1 MPSIYTHEAFGKAVL
16 SQLPDQMRDIVY
28 EYPNL
33 YQIGLQGPDILF
45 FYHPFSKN
53 RINATGINMHSQSL
67 LQWLIPATRMIY
79 NKGKD
84 SPEYSYF
91 LGFILHYLLDSKC
104 HPYINSM
111 VKELHFNHIEMET
124 EFDRYLLTK
133 RGHNPLRY
141 PVYKLVRKD
150 LGTALGISSLY
161 RSYPGINTTSIYRA
175 LKDMYFYKMILFAP
189 SRKRRRILE
198 RVCKAFGIYS
208 LTQGHIMHTRVNP
221 KSDVT
226 NPQLLRL
233 VREQIPE
240 AVEVLTMIDAL
251 FDLEETECL
260 SGIVKLTRLH
270 LNFKGELI

>member
-16 SQLPDQMRDIVY
+16 HQLPEEMKETIH

-33 YQIGLQGPDILF
+33 YQIGLQGPDVLF
-45 FYHPFSKN
+45 FYQPFKKN
-53 RINATGINMHSQSL
+53 RTNSTGINMHSQSL

-84 SPEYSYF
+84 TPEYSYY

-111 VKELHFNHIEMET
+111 VKELRFNHIELET

-133 RGHNPLRY
+133 RGHDPLHY
-141 PVYKLVRKD
+141 PVYKLVPTD

-161 RSYPGINTTSIYRA
+161 RSYPGITTTAIYRSM
-175 LKDMYFYKMILFAP
+175 KDMYFYKMILFAP
-189 SRKRRRILE
+189 SRRRRKVLE
-198 RVCKAFGIYS
+198 RFCKAFGIYS
-208 LTQGHIMHTRVNP
+208 MAQGHIMHTRINP
-221 KSDVT
+221 KSDIT
-226 NPQLLRL
+226 NPHLLQL

-240 AVEVLTMIDAL
+240 AVDILTQIDAL

-260 SGIVKLTRLH
+260 SEIVKLTRLH